1 MSRTLLVATHN
12 AHKTEE
18 IRAILADHFDEV
30 SDLTSVPGAVAPDE
44 NGTTF
49 LENSAIKALAASREA
64 AGVLVLADDSGLEVD
79 GLGGEPGVYSS
90 RYAGIDAS
98 DADNRARLLA
108 ELKDGMSRQ
117 ARFRCVLTLA
127 KDGEVIAQFD
137 GKVEGRIAEAERGSG
152 GFGYDSLFIPEGYDQ
167 SFGELPA
174 TMKNQFSHR
183 ARALEAFRD
192 WLDGSGDR
200 STDH

>member
-12 AHKTEE
+12 AHKTGE
-18 IRAILADHFDEV
+18 IREILADHFDSV
-30 SDLTSVPGAVAPDE
+30 TDLTTIPGAVAPEE

-49 LENSAIKALAASREA
+49 AANSEIKALAASRSA
-64 AGVLVLADDSGLEVD
+64 PGVLVLADDSGLEVD

-90 RYAGIDAS
+90 RYAGPDAS
-98 DADNRARLLA
+98 DADNRVKLLA
-108 ELKDGMSRQ
+108 ELKDGLSRQ

-127 KDGEVIAQFD
+127 KDGVVVAQFD
-137 GKVEGRIAEAERGSG
+137 GKVEGRIAEAERGNG
-152 GFGYDSLFIPEGYDQ
+152 GFGYDSLFIPDGHDQ

-174 TMKNQFSHR
+174 TVKNEFSHR

-192 WLDGSGDR
+192 WLECQDR
-200 STDH
+200 